1 MDTRIQDIYGVA
13 PHAGAWIE
21 TIEGSYENLGIYV
34 APHAGAWIET
44 GEAYEGRKDLGVAPH
59 AGAWIETYGYDQ
71 WLGIS
76 ASHPMRV
83 RGLKPHTCVTCRRAT
98 MSHPMRVRGLKR

>member
-1 MDTRIQDIYGVA
+1 MNYNEVA

-21 TIEGSYENLGIYV
+21 TMPLSSNSLPGRV

-44 GEAYEGRKDLGVAPH
+44 LRP
-59 AGAWIETYGYDQ
+59 GA
-71 WLGIS
+71 LNRRM

-83 RGLKPHTCVTCRRAT
+83 RGLKQQITILIFRT
-98 MSHPMRVRGLKR
+98 